1 MTDNH
6 TDRPKFDPTINWGH
20 ILQILVI
27 VVGGIAAVYTLSSR
41 VSSLEFVV
49 TELKENVKSLTTLM
63 ITSARQEERI
73 TFQERRIDRL
83 ELLVKKDEPGR

>member
-6 TDRPKFDPTINWGH
+6 IDRPKFDPTINWGH